1 MSWNEA
7 DGCSMIVWCITRKRR
22 KHIHASRMYR
32 GDYSKK
38 SGKLKSGSPFTPQKK
53 MRNKSDSSML
63 FIRRP
68 EECGDFL
75 KILLS
80 FSFSIIMRTMKMQ
93 YIISQYTTVM

>member
-1 MSWNEA
+1 MA

-68 EECGDFL
+68 EECETDSKNSVIFL
-75 KILLS
+75 
-80 FSFSIIMRTMKMQ
+80 FSII
-93 YIISQYTTVM
+93 V